1 MFTGIIEG
9 APRVLRVE
17 AQGTGLRVW
26 IAAPDPEW
34 SVVEGESVASC
45 GCCLTVVELREP
57 TWGPAGEAP
66 DASGPIGQRLP
77 EGTPGATMV
86 FDLSAETLARTHFG
100 SLQPGTRVN
109 VERAMRLGDR
119 LSGHLVSGHVD
130 GGATLAEVRDSGDGG
145 AVYTFEVDPGLERY
159 LIEKG
164 SVCLDGVSL
173 TVVEPR
179 ERRFDVALIPLTLE
193 VTNLGEA
200 SVGQR
205 FNVEVDMVGKWIER
219 LVVPGA

>member
-34 SVVEGESVASC
+34 AVVEGESVASC
-45 GCCLTVVELREP
+45 GCCLTVVERREP
-57 TWGPAGEAP
+57 RWGGGGEAP
-66 DASGPIGQRLP
+66 DPSQGIGERLP
-77 EGTPGATMV
+77 EGTAGATMV
-86 FDLSAETLARTHFG
+86 FDLSAETLSRTHFG
-100 SLQPGTRVN
+100 ALEAGTRVN

-130 GGATLAEVRDSGDGG
+130 GGATLVEIRDSGDGG
-145 AVYTFEVDPGLERY
+145 QVYTFEVDPGLERY

-164 SVCLDGVSL
+164 SICLDGISL

-200 SVGQR
+200 RVGQR
-205 FNVEVDMVGKWIER
+205 FNVEADLVGKWIER
-219 LVVPGA
+219 LVVAGD